1 MKTMLLAAGAALSL
15 GVSSA
20 NANDGHGPVSNT
32 QFTEI
37 PGVIAQPTVHRAP
50 PAVAPAQNGR
60 MHTYLTNSGRGT
72 WLLPP
77 NQDHDNG
84 H

>member
-1 MKTMLLAAGAALSL
+1 MKTMLLVAAAALSL

-20 NANDGHGPVSNT
+20 YADDGHGPGSNT

-37 PGVIAQPTVHRAP
+37 PGLIAQATVHHA
-50 PAVAPAQNGR
+50 PAVAPVQNGR
-60 MHTYLTNSGRGT
+60 MHTYLTNAGRGT

-77 NQDHDNG
+77 NQNQGNG

>member
-1 MKTMLLAAGAALSL
+1 MKTMLLAATAALSL
-15 GVSSA
+15 DLSLA
-20 NANDGHGPVSNT
+20 YADDGHGPVSNT
-32 QFTEI
+32 QFTAI
-37 PGVIAQPTVHRAP
+37 PGVIAQATVHHA

-77 NQDHDNG
+77 NQDQGSG

>member
-1 MKTMLLAAGAALSL
+1 MKTMLLAAAAALTL

-20 NANDGHGPVSNT
+20 YADDGHGPVSNT
-32 QFTEI
+32 QFTAI
-37 PGVIAQPTVHRAP
+37 PGVIAQPTVHHA
-50 PAVAPAQNGR
+50 PAVAPTQNGR

-77 NQDHDNG
+77 NQDQGNAH
-84 H
+84 